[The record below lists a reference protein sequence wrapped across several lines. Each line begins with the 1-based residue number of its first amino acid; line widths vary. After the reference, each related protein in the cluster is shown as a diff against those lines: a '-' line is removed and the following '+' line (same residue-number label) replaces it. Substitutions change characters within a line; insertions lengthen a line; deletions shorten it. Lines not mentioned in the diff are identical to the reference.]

1 VTDEYIQELYGHDI
15 TKYSY
20 QSTGEFVKY
29 GKHLACYVDLK
40 FFRNE
45 HLVVREITNPQI
57 IACIINDLYVNDP
70 QLIDVILKPNEALWN
85 LRLLWAIMNSR
96 LATFYHFNHSPKA
109 TKGAFPKILVDDIQ
123 LFPLPNIAEDDKNEI
138 EAKVKSIMDEKAKN
152 PNADTTV
159 YEAEI
164 DKLVYHL
171 YQLTY
176 DEVLIVDPET
186 PLTKEEYDK
195 MN

>member
-1 VTDEYIQELYGHDI
+1 
-15 TKYSY
+15 
-20 QSTGEFVKY
+20 
-29 GKHLACYVDLK
+29 
-40 FFRNE
+40 
-45 HLVVREITNPQI
+45 
-57 IACIINDLYVNDP
+57 
-70 QLIDVILKPNEALWN
+70 
-85 LRLLWAIMNSR
+85 
-96 LATFYHFNHSPKA
+96 
-109 TKGAFPKILVDDIQ
+109 
-123 LFPLPNIAEDDKNEI
+123 
-138 EAKVKSIMDEKAKN
+138 MDEKAKN